1 MSVTLTRKQVLSVLD
16 ALLNLDGPQSA
27 PFKYGAKTRYK
38 LAKAVRLLSSRFEDM
53 EKVRLGII
61 RELSPST
68 FSLPKDDPK
77 NVEYT
82 KRWEAFLDAEPEEID
97 GLGKF
102 TLAELNL
109 ETNELPIAVLAKLG
123 PVLIDDE

>member
-1 MSVTLTRKQVLSVLD
+1 MITLSRKQVMSVLD
-16 ALLNLDGPQSA
+16 ALLNLDGPANS

-38 LAKAVRLLSSRFEDM
+38 LAKAVRILSGRFEDL
-53 EKVRLGII
+53 EKVRAGII

-68 FSLPKDDPK
+68 FQLSKDDPK

-82 KRWEAFLDAEPEEID
+82 KRWEAFLDEAPEEVD

-123 PVLIDDE
+123 PILIEDE